1 MPSSRSEP
9 AVPEAR
15 LPDEQVAEGKI
26 LELTAAAGP
35 AHTVCPTD
43 VARALMPP
51 DQWQRALPVVR
62 RVALR
67 LARTGQLLLFRKG
80 KAIAP
85 EELRGVYRL
94 GAPRDE

>member
-1 MPSSRSEP
+1 MPSLKDESPVRD
-9 AVPEAR
+9 AR
-15 LPDEQVAEGKI
+15 LPDEQVMEEKI
-26 LELTAAAGP
+26 LALTRAAG
-35 AHTVCPTD
+35 HERTVDPSD

-80 KAIAP
+80 KPVEP
-85 EELRGVYRL
+85 ETLRGVYRL
-94 GAPRDE
+94 GAPRDD